1 MERHHRFLGIDN
13 VKSFWLI
20 WSFVIINRINQM
32 DKDQKVN
39 SAVLVV
45 VYFVNHKLEL
55 KSRGVEELMRKINQ

>member
-1 MERHHRFLGIDN
+1 
-13 VKSFWLI
+13 
-20 WSFVIINRINQM
+20 M